1 MVEKLALVLGLL
13 QKQHSTEGR
22 VTLSGISKKVGQK
35 MLRSS
40 LIQGTLAVVKVVDKR
55 RPSNV
60 KETWLKSLIERAG
73 LMKAAIGLANKP
85 TRTA

>member
-1 MVEKLALVLGLL
+1 
-13 QKQHSTEGR
+13 
-22 VTLSGISKKVGQK
+22 